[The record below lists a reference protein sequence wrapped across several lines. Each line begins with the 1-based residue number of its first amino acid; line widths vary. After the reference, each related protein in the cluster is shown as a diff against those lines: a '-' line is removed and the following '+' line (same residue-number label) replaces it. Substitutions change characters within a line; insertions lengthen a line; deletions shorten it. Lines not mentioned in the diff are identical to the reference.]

1 MKIMVVNTKGGASK
15 STFSFQVLG
24 AYFLDKGIDAELVE
38 LDDENKDSD
47 IFKDSEISTST
58 AFVGQSRD
66 DVAHTLQERFKEAN
80 KSFIFDIGGNKT
92 TTLVLEAL
100 KRTRL
105 YHLVDCFLIPMS
117 GGSQDFINA
126 KNTYE
131 IVKNFEKPII
141 FGLSRVRDLNQMRFQ
156 YMEFFREFPNAEYIF
171 LTDSNVID
179 LSRMLKKSVYEI
191 AKDTIAG
198 GLLKDYDQL
207 IAKEYK
213 GGEMS
218 EKGNELAYI
227 VRILEDSVE
236 YQKNILAPCFEK
248 LDRVLG

>member
-24 AYFLDKGIDAELVE
+24 AYFLDKNIDTELVE

-47 IFKDSEISTST
+47 IFTDSKINTST

-80 KSFIFDIGGNKT
+80 RGFIFDIGGNKT
-92 TTLVLEAL
+92 TSLVLEAL

-131 IVKNFEKPII
+131 IVKDFEKPII
-141 FGLSRVRDLNQMRFQ
+141 FGLSRVRDPKKIRFQ

-171 LTDSNVID
+171 LTDSNTID

-191 AKDTIAG
+191 AKDTVVE

-207 IAKEYK
+207 IAE
-213 GGEMS
+213 EMRS
-218 EKGNELAYI
+218 GNMEKGQELVYI
-227 VRILEDSVE
+227 AGILEDSIE

-248 LDRVLG
+248 LDKVLG

>member
-24 AYFLDKGIDAELVE
+24 AYFLDKNIDTELVE

-47 IFKDSEISTST
+47 IFTDSKINTST

-66 DVAHTLQERFKEAN
+66 DVAHTLQERFKEARG
-80 KSFIFDIGGNKT
+80 FIFDIGGNKT
-92 TTLVLEAL
+92 TSLVLQAL

-105 YHLVDCFLIPMS
+105 YHLVDCFLITMS

-131 IVKNFEKPII
+131 IVKDFEKPII
-141 FGLSRVRDLNQMRFQ
+141 FGLSRVRDPKKIRFQ

-171 LTDSNVID
+171 LTDSNTID

-191 AKDTIAG
+191 AKDTVVG

-207 IAKEYK
+207 IAE
-213 GGEMS
+213 EMRS
-218 EKGNELAYI
+218 GNMEKGQELVYI
-227 VRILEDSVE
+227 AGILEDSIE

-248 LDRVLG
+248 LDKVLG

>member
-24 AYFLDKGIDAELVE
+24 AYFLDKGIDAELIE

-47 IFKDSEISTST
+47 IFKDSKINTST

-66 DVAHTLQERFKEAN
+66 DVAHTLQEKFKEPN
-80 KSFIFDIGGNKT
+80 KSLIFDIGGNKT

-105 YHLVDCFLIPMS
+105 YHLVDCFIIPMS

-126 KNTYE
+126 KNTFE
-131 IVKNFEKPII
+131 IVKDFEKPII
-141 FGLSRVRDLNQMRFQ
+141 FGLSRVRDPKKIRFQ
-156 YMEFFREFPNAEYIF
+156 YMEFFREFPNAEYVF

-179 LSRMLKKSVYEI
+179 LSRMIKKSVYEI
-191 AKDTIAG
+191 ADDTVVG

-207 IAKEYK
+207 IAEEMR
-213 GGEMS
+213 GGNM
-218 EKGNELAYI
+218 EKGQELVYI
-227 VRILEDSVE
+227 AGILEDSVE

-248 LDRVLG
+248 LDKVLG

>member
-15 STFSFQVLG
+15 STFSYQVFG
-24 AYFLDKGIDAELVE
+24 AYFLDKGIDMELIE

-47 IFKDSEISTST
+47 VFKDSKINTST
-58 AFVGQSRD
+58 AFVGQNRD
-66 DVAHTLQERFKEAN
+66 DVAHTLQERFEEAD
-80 KSFIFDIGGNKT
+80 KSLIFDIGGNKT

-131 IVKNFEKPII
+131 IVKEFQKPII
-141 FGLSRVRDLNQMRFQ
+141 FGLSRVRDPRKIRFQ
-156 YMEFFREFPNAEYIF
+156 YMEFFREFPDADYIF

-191 AKDTIAG
+191 AHDTAAE
-198 GLLKDYDQL
+198 GLLENYDQL
-207 IAKEYK
+207 IGEEMKNGNKQK
-213 GGEMS
+213 GQ
-218 EKGNELAYI
+218 ELAYI
-227 VRILEDSVE
+227 AGILEDSLE
-236 YQKNILAPCFEK
+236 YQKNILAPCFQK
-248 LDRVLG
+248 LDKVLR

>member
-24 AYFLDKGIDAELVE
+24 AYFLDKNIDTELVE

-47 IFKDSEISTST
+47 IFTDSKINTST

-80 KSFIFDIGGNKT
+80 RGFIFDIGGNKT
-92 TTLVLEAL
+92 TSLVLEAL

-131 IVKNFEKPII
+131 IVKDFEKPII
-141 FGLSRVRDLNQMRFQ
+141 FGLSRVRDPKKIRFQ

-171 LTDSNVID
+171 LTDSNTID

-191 AKDTIAG
+191 AKDTVVE

-207 IAKEYK
+207 IAE
-213 GGEMS
+213 EMRNGNM
-218 EKGNELAYI
+218 EKGQELVYI
-227 VRILEDSVE
+227 AGILEDSIE

-248 LDRVLG
+248 LDKVLG